1 MPKTEVID
9 HYDRLIEEGNDP
21 VGDPEPLRAYMD
33 KWDGQPFIDALELS
47 KDKTVLEIGVGTGR
61 LAVRTAPL
69 CRIFHGIDLS
79 SKTILRAMVNL
90 MDDPEVKFELFV
102 GDFLEHEFTGKYDV
116 IYSSLT
122 FMHIED
128 KQRAID
134 KVAALLNENGR
145 FVLSIDKNPSELLD
159 FGTRKLKIYPD
170 TPEYIR
176 ACIEHAGLAF
186 ADSFET
192 EFAHII
198 TAVKNN

>member
-1 MPKTEVID
+1 MPKTDVID
-9 HYDRLIEEGNDP
+9 HYERLIDEGNDP
-21 VGDPEPLRAYMD
+21 VEDPEPLRAYMD
-33 KWDGQPFIDALELS
+33 KWDGKTFLEALDLS

-90 MDDPEVKFELFV
+90 MDDPEVKFSLFV
-102 GDFLEHEFTGKYDV
+102 GDFLEHEFTGSYDV

-134 KVAALLNENGR
+134 KAALLNRNGR
-145 FVLSIDKNPSELLD
+145 FVLSIDKNPSDILD
-159 FGTRKLKIYPD
+159 FGTRKLRIYPD

-176 ACIEHAGLAF
+176 ACIDRAGLAF
-186 ADSFET
+186 AGQYET
-192 EFAHII
+192 EFAYII
-198 TAVKNN
+198 TAVKK

>member
-1 MPKTEVID
+1 MPKTDVTD
-9 HYDRLIEEGNDP
+9 HYERLILEGNDP
-21 VGDPEPLRAYMD
+21 VKDPEPLRAHMD
-33 KWDGQPFIDALELS
+33 KWDGKPFIDALELT

-79 SKTILRAMVNL
+79 SRTILRAMVNL

-102 GDFLEHEFTGKYDV
+102 GDFLEHEFVQKYDV

-134 KVAALLNENGR
+134 KVAALLNKNGR
-145 FVLSIDKNPSELLD
+145 FVISIDKNPSEILD
-159 FGTRKLKIYPD
+159 FGTRKIKIYPD
-170 TPEYIR
+170 TPEHIR
-176 ACIEHAGLAF
+176 SCIERAGLTF
-186 ADSFET
+186 IKQLET
-192 EFAHII
+192 EFAYII
-198 TAVKNN
+198 LAQTS

>member
-1 MPKTEVID
+1 MPKTDVID
-9 HYDRLIEEGNDP
+9 HYDRLIAEGNDP
-21 VGDPEPLRAYMD
+21 VHDPEPLRVYMD
-33 KWDGQPFIDALELS
+33 KWDGKPFLDALELS

-69 CRIFHGIDLS
+69 CNIFNGIDLS

-102 GDFLEHEFTGKYDV
+102 GDFLEHEFVQKYDV

-134 KVAALLNENGR
+134 KIAALLNENGR
-145 FVLSIDKNPSELLD
+145 FVLSIDKNQAETID
-159 FGTRKLKIYPD
+159 MGTRKIRIFPD
-170 TPEYIR
+170 TPENIR
-176 ACIEHAGLAF
+176 SCIERAGLTF
-186 ADSFET
+186 ANLLET
-192 EFAHII
+192 EFAYII
-198 TAVKNN
+198 TANK

>member
-1 MPKTEVID
+1 MPKTDVID
-9 HYDRLIEEGNDP
+9 HYERLIDEGNDP
-21 VGDPEPLRAYMD
+21 VEDPEPLRAYMD
-33 KWDGQPFIDALELS
+33 KWDGKTFLDALDLS

-90 MDDPEVKFELFV
+90 MDDPEVKFSLFV
-102 GDFLEHEFTGKYDV
+102 GDFLEHEFTGSYDV

-134 KVAALLNENGR
+134 KAALLNRNGR
-145 FVLSIDKNPSELLD
+145 FVLSIDKNPSDILD
-159 FGTRKLKIYPD
+159 FGTRKLRIYPD

-176 ACIEHAGLAF
+176 ACIDRAGLAF
-186 ADSFET
+186 AGQYET
-192 EFAHII
+192 EFAYII
-198 TAVKNN
+198 TAVKK